1 MGGSTAAMVHVALYE
16 GVIDFRLISLLVL
29 TVVILVIIKLKSKD
43 EIKEQVNY
51 MNEAV

>member
-1 MGGSTAAMVHVALYE
+1 MVHIALYKE
-16 GVIDFRLISLLVL
+16 IIDFRLISLLAI

-51 MNEAV
+51 MNESGVFKS